1 MTTKNQIVAAV
12 DIGTTKVVAVA
23 GIRDEFGKINILG
36 YGISES
42 KGVVRGS
49 VQNVSEVSAAINNA
63 VAKCKSTSG
72 CDFKNIFVGIAGQ
85 NVRVEVNT
93 HSKFID
99 SGIIRQADI
108 EQLTKEVY
116 TISKDAGE
124 EIIHVIP
131 QGYTVDGGKVFGNV
145 AGCTGRKL
153 EGKFFVAVGRANC
166 VSAIR
171 QAVTLSGLNI
181 VKIIL
186 EPIAS
191 GEAVLTEDEKEAG
204 VLVADFGGGK
214 TDIAVYQQKVLKTTS
229 YVPFGGNA
237 ITADIQKAC
246 QLLERQAEKLKIEYG
261 SALNLS
267 EYSKK
272 MAVVPGFGS
281 TKEVL
286 FSDLANI
293 INARLDEI
301 LGGISS
307 VLDKEDIKDSLAAG
321 VVITG
326 GGSKMTNILKLIKF
340 RLPVEVRVGQ
350 IRNVLLPSENI
361 NDPAFS
367 SAVGLVIKGFEYL
380 DSYRLQQQM
389 LSSQEQKSQSQSQE
403 KEKKS
408 EEKEKS
414 SAPEKKKG
422 GFFQRLK
429 RLASDFLEDPDD
441 QLK

>member
-49 VQNVSEVSAAINNA
+49 VQNVSEVSAAINKA

-186 EPIAS
+186 EHISIFLYGDYFRAVS
-191 GEAVLTEDEKEAG
+191 RDLKRRGEYDLIPKKNH
-204 VLVADFGGGK
+204 LNRK
-214 TDIAVYQQKVLKTTS
+214 QS
-229 YVPFGGNA
+229 
-237 ITADIQKAC
+237 IQKTLN
-246 QLLERQAEKLKIEYG
+246 QMKMKMKSKLTLVNLY
-261 SALNLS
+261 LNL
-267 EYSKK
+267 
-272 MAVVPGFGS
+272 
-281 TKEVL
+281 
-286 FSDLANI
+286 
-293 INARLDEI
+293 
-301 LGGISS
+301 
-307 VLDKEDIKDSLAAG
+307 
-321 VVITG
+321 
-326 GGSKMTNILKLIKF
+326 
-340 RLPVEVRVGQ
+340 
-350 IRNVLLPSENI
+350 
-361 NDPAFS
+361 
-367 SAVGLVIKGFEYL
+367 
-380 DSYRLQQQM
+380 
-389 LSSQEQKSQSQSQE
+389 
-403 KEKKS
+403 
-408 EEKEKS
+408 
-414 SAPEKKKG
+414 
-422 GFFQRLK
+422 
-429 RLASDFLEDPDD
+429 
-441 QLK
+441 